1 MQIKLTCRHT
11 RLSEALR
18 TYIESRLEKLGSH
31 LNGIIEAHAV
41 LSVEKYRHLA
51 EITIVANGLTIHA
64 KQETEDM
71 YASVDAVIEKLERQI
86 TKYKTRINRHQPRK
100 ARHAHRVG
108 LKIIEPDDVWE
119 SSQPEPEHQ
128 HRVVDR
134 RSFPT
139 KPMTID
145 EALMQLDLIESDF
158 LVFTNAQT
166 DQVNVLH
173 TREDRKY
180 ELIEP
185 ET

>member
-1 MQIKLTCRHT
+1 MCIRD
-11 RLSEALR
+11 R
-18 TYIESRLEKLGSH
+18 
-31 LNGIIEAHAV
+31 
-41 LSVEKYRHLA
+41 
-51 EITIVANGLTIHA
+51 
-64 KQETEDM
+64 
-71 YASVDAVIEKLERQI
+71 
-86 TKYKTRINRHQPRK
+86 TRINRHQPRK